1 MYLDYNI
8 ISNID
13 VFEFVNFNNLII
25 LSLNNNKIT
34 NILPFHR
41 IFEKLQLLNFE
52 LNFGSIE
59 EKKYS
64 KIISQLKNNIKEFI
78 Y

>member
-52 LNFGSIE
+52 FNFGSIE

>member
-64 KIISQLKNNIKEFI
+64 KIISQLKNNLKEFI